1 MYYASKEMARSQKLT
16 LMGNSLLEILGI
28 FFIIGLSFVF
38 HMVVYEDD
46 WVKEWY
52 WKVLI
57 GGGILTVGMLAILGY

>member
-1 MYYASKEMARSQKLT
+1 MILDF
-16 LMGNSLLEILGI
+16 LGI
-28 FFIIGLSFVF
+28 LFILGLSFLF

-57 GGGILTVGMLAILGY
+57 GGGIVTVTFMAIMGY

>member
-1 MYYASKEMARSQKLT
+1 MI
-16 LMGNSLLEILGI
+16 LELFGIL
-28 FFIIGLSFVF
+28 FIIGLSFLF

-57 GGGILTVGMLAILGY
+57 GGGIITVVFMAIMGY

>member
-1 MYYASKEMARSQKLT
+1 MI
-16 LMGNSLLEILGI
+16 LELFGIL
-28 FFIIGLSFVF
+28 FIIGLSFLF

-57 GGGILTVGMLAILGY
+57 GGGILLVVFLAIMGY

>member
-1 MYYASKEMARSQKLT
+1 MI
-16 LMGNSLLEILGI
+16 LELFGIL
-28 FFIIGLSFVF
+28 FIIGLSFLF

-57 GGGILTVGMLAILGY
+57 GGGILLVTFMAIMGY